1 MKRFHLLL
9 EHNSYSYQLEET
21 FLKLENKTFEE
32 KFEEA
37 LKAKTHLMP

>member
-9 EHNSYSYQLEET
+9 EHNSYSYQLEEA